1 MLGFYPISAQPLSG
15 LEATILPPPEVLGVY
30 GGDGERKRKKRI
42 FPKTA
47 REEINELLDEVI
59 FPKKAVVLKKAEPF
73 PIQLKA
79 KGFDPA
85 FDEDDLEML
94 LLTCH

>member
-1 MLGFYPISAQPLSG
+1 MLGFHPIAAQPLSA
-15 LEATILPPPEVLGVY
+15 LEAALLPPAVLGVY
-30 GGDGERKRKKRI
+30 GGDGERKRKKRV

-59 FPKKAVVLKKAEPF
+59 FPKKAALVKKAEPS
-73 PIQLKA
+73 PLQLKA
-79 KGFDPA
+79 KGFDP
-85 FDEDDLEML
+85 DEDDLEML

>member
-1 MLGFYPISAQPLSG
+1 MLGFHPIAAQPLSA
-15 LEATILPPPEVLGVY
+15 LEAALPPPVVLGVY
-30 GGDGERKRKKRI
+30 GGDGERKRKKRV

-59 FPKKAVVLKKAEPF
+59 FPKKAVLTKKAEPA
-73 PIQLKA
+73 PLQLKA
-79 KGFDPA
+79 KGFDS
-85 FDEDDLEML
+85 DEDDLEML

>member
-1 MLGFYPISAQPLSG
+1 MLGFHPIAAQPLSA
-15 LEATILPPPEVLGVY
+15 LKAALLPPVVIGVY
-30 GGDGERKRKKRI
+30 GGDGERKRKKRV

-47 REEINELLDEVI
+47 REEINELLDEII
-59 FPKKAVVLKKAEPF
+59 FPKKAVVLKKAEPA
-73 PIQLKA
+73 PLQLKA
-79 KGFDPA
+79 KGFD

>member
-1 MLGFYPISAQPLSG
+1 MLGFHPIAAQPLSA
-15 LEATILPPPEVLGVY
+15 LEAALLPPVVIGVY

-47 REEINELLDEVI
+47 WEEINELLDEVI
-59 FPKKAVVLKKAEPF
+59 FPKKAVLAKKAEPSPLQF
-73 PIQLKA
+73 KA
-79 KGFDPA
+79 KSFDP
-85 FDEDDLEML
+85 DEDDLEML

>member
-15 LEATILPPPEVLGVY
+15 LEAAILPPVVIGVY

-59 FPKKAVVLKKAEPF
+59 FPKKAVFAKKAEPL

-79 KGFDPA
+79 KGFDL
-85 FDEDDLEML
+85 DEDDLEML

>member
-15 LEATILPPPEVLGVY
+15 LEVAILPPVVIGVY
-30 GGDGERKRKKRI
+30 GGDGERKRKKRV

-59 FPKKAVVLKKAEPF
+59 FPKKAVVLKKAEPA
-73 PIQLKA
+73 PLQLKA
-79 KGFDPA
+79 KGFDS
-85 FDEDDLEML
+85 DEDDFEML